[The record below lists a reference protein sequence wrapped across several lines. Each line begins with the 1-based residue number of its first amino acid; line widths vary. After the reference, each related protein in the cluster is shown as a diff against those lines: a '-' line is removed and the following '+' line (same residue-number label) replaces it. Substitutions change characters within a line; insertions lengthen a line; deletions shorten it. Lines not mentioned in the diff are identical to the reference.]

1 MTEADLNPS
10 DLAPGDRQRSMA
22 LNLEPFQFRQ
32 IRSQY
37 DPLFRVAY
45 NHLWKEF
52 GEKHEI
58 EPEDVL
64 IARLANTDPSMRY
77 ELIFV
82 QKNGV
87 FAAVRDHTAIVSPAG
102 TVVHLSHLLIDTNH
116 RRTGLAGWL
125 RALPV
130 TTARL
135 AMTRAGV
142 AAPITLVGEMEPVS
156 QADPAT
162 LIRLQAYERAGFSK
176 LAIDYLQPDFRPPA
190 EIDAAGG
197 PQPLP
202 MSLIIRRVGRESETV
217 MPAAEVRHL
226 VQTLYRMYARNF
238 REQDM
243 APCYTWAARLPA
255 DGTIPLVPPTA

>member
-1 MTEADLNPS
+1 MIEAQLNPS
-10 DLAPGDRQRSMA
+10 DLSPGDRQRSMA
-22 LNLEPFQFRQ
+22 LDLEPFQFRQ

-58 EPEDVL
+58 EAESVL
-64 IARLANTDPSMRY
+64 VSRLANTDPTMRY

-142 AAPITLVGEMEPVS
+142 AAPITLVGEMEPPDV
-156 QADPAT
+156 ADPAT
-162 LIRLQAYERAGFSK
+162 QVRLQAYERAGFSK
-176 LAIDYLQPDFRPPA
+176 LAADYLQPDFRPPA

-197 PQPLP
+197 PQPLR
-202 MSLIIRRVGRESETV
+202 MSLILRRVGRESETS
-217 MPAAEVRHL
+217 MPASEVRHL

-238 REQDM
+238 REPDL
-243 APCYTWAARLPA
+243 APNYAWAARLPTE
-255 DGTIPLVPPTA
+255 GSLSLVPPTA